1 MATKS
6 NQSADFE
13 AAKRR
18 VIHLAG
24 VLHKSDTPQA
34 LRALLLADTQAPY
47 HSYDMIEL
55 LTAVENIGCDLAAVF
70 SECIGEHGEPL

>member
-1 MATKS
+1 MSKEF
-6 NQSADFE
+6 NE
-13 AAKRR
+13 AKQR

-24 VLHKSDTPQA
+24 VLQKANTPQE

-55 LTAVENIGCDLAAVF
+55 LMAAENIGCDVAEQLAAAIDEVGF
-70 SECIGEHGEPL
+70 MDGEQA

>member
-1 MATKS
+1 MKT
-6 NQSADFE
+6 DFDI
-13 AAKRR
+13 AKQR

-24 VLHKSDTPQA
+24 VLDKANTPQE

-47 HSYDMIEL
+47 HSYDML
-55 LTAVENIGCDLAAVF
+55 AQLAAVESIGCDLASVL